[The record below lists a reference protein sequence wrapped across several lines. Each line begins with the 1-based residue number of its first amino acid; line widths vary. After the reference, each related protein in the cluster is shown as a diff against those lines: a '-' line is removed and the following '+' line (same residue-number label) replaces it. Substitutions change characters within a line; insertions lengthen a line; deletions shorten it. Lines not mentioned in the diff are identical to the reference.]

1 MTNYRSMG
9 RDSVRVDGTNNYVT
23 VLLTLTCSV
32 LKLVASPER
41 RTVNLLSLV
50 HHPLINNIV
59 R

>member
-1 MTNYRSMG
+1 MG
-9 RDSVRVDGTNNYVT
+9 RDSVRVDGANYYAT
-23 VLLTLTCSV
+23 VLLTLKCSV